1 MSFFDWNN
9 NEVSPTDLHHFYFFH
24 FNGNSS
30 CELTYRNQ
38 ENRKSHNCKRRA
50 IDSDG
55 DLIMMNELD
64 DISYKNRRNLLRT
77 IFLENAQEVLRI
89 KMDPNTFLPMVNAQL
104 ENILL
109 ELPPIERSVLELS
122 LEQGFDRKD
131 IARIK
136 NLPDAEVNRLLQEA
150 KNRIFR
156 IINTHI
162 FNW

>member
-1 MSFFDWNN
+1 
-9 NEVSPTDLHHFYFFH
+9 
-24 FNGNSS
+24 
-30 CELTYRNQ
+30 
-38 ENRKSHNCKRRA
+38 
-50 IDSDG
+50 
-55 DLIMMNELD
+55 MMNELD

-77 IFLENAQEVLRI
+77 IFLDNAQEVLKI
-89 KMDPNTFLPMVNAQL
+89 KMDPNTFLPMVHEQL

-122 LEQGFDRKD
+122 LEQGFDPKD

-162 FNW
+162 FN